1 MNWNIFKRLRTVETD
16 HSNTDISLEVLL
28 KRVYAA
34 DARIEDLT
42 RSIAGLNARVETQA
56 GILGVT
62 LGDIA
67 RDRNDLLKQMSA
79 LVKHTDAAIK
89 EGLTRSIAELNARVE
104 TQTLRLGEAFGNIAQ
119 DRRNLLKRLSLLEK
133 NLNPPLTDA
142 EKLAKLKAYRKAYYR
157 KNKAAKAALKDPK

>member
-16 HSNTDISLEVLL
+16 HSNTDIPLEALL

-67 RDRNDLLKQMSA
+67 RDRNDLLK
-79 LVKHTDAAIK
+79 
-89 EGLTRSIAELNARVE
+89 
-104 TQTLRLGEAFGNIAQ
+104 
-119 DRRNLLKRLSLLEK
+119 RLSLLEK
-133 NLNPPLTDA
+133 NLNSPLTDA
-142 EKLAKLKAYRKAYYR
+142 EKLAKLKAYRKAYYC